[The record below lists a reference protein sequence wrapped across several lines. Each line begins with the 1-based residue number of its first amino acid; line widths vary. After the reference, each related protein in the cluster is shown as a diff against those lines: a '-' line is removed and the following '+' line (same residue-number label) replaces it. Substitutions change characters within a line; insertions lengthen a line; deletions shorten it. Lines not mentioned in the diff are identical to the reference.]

1 MKDGRLPETVVSFFY
16 RIAKTVQSPW
26 TTNAESVRRST
37 EGAFCALK
45 VLNLPAQ
52 GKNPGFQATPR
63 TVALKESA
71 TQCFQSK
78 KAISRNQMLQSLS

>member
-1 MKDGRLPETVVSFFY
+1 MKDGRLLETVVSFFY

-52 GKNPGFQATPR
+52 GKNR
-63 TVALKESA
+63 
-71 TQCFQSK
+71 
-78 KAISRNQMLQSLS
+78 